1 MAKGFKFLA
10 IEQHEYG
17 DPIRLNAGGQSAISL
32 GGVLENKIGGI
43 SVNLGIR
50 FRLDKGF
57 GRVEDIIKQ
66 IKEVRERLDDD
77 GIRDFLRDYI
87 EPDIRSNI
95 DTIFER
101 SGINAYGDGI
111 NWPDNSRLWKWFKEK
126 HKEEENVPNPFYNI
140 NSKVQFIPKIKYT
153 DTGMLTGA
161 LRDALSNQNSTE
173 EHKLIVKITGKNL
186 YIGSSMPYLST
197 FQQTRPVLFIGE
209 KQKQAW
215 LSALKDYA
223 LLNPSEITNLQNSKT
238 RNRLLDNILKT
249 DEGKEAFGALGNFS
263 SISKGFRKKSEDGK
277 EVKAVKEEEA
287 EVDVNELS
295 VKNKQQVKGFSK
307 YLKTKQKNNKKGM

>member
-1 MAKGFKFLA
+1 
-10 IEQHEYG
+10 
-17 DPIRLNAGGQSAISL
+17 
-32 GGVLENKIGGI
+32 
-43 SVNLGIR
+43 
-50 FRLDKGF
+50 
-57 GRVEDIIKQ
+57 
-66 IKEVRERLDDD
+66 
-77 GIRDFLRDYI
+77 
-87 EPDIRSNI
+87 
-95 DTIFER
+95 
-101 SGINAYGDGI
+101 
-111 NWPDNSRLWKWFKEK
+111 
-126 HKEEENVPNPFYNI
+126 
-140 NSKVQFIPKIKYT
+140 
-153 DTGMLTGA
+153 
-161 LRDALSNQNSTE
+161 
-173 EHKLIVKITGKNL
+173 
-186 YIGSSMPYLST
+186 MPYLST